1 MCRRRTAPADGRSEG
16 KGAVQMDNHGKK
28 MIAPIVIS
36 VIVIL
41 YFAVYFF
48 FLTTLLENRALK
60 LLLIA
65 VPVLIAVTMIC
76 ICVQRIREIKGGEE
90 DDLGQY

>member
-1 MCRRRTAPADGRSEG
+1 MN
-16 KGAVQMDNHGKK
+16 NHRKK

-41 YFAVYFF
+41 YFAVYFG
-48 FLTTLLENRALK
+48 FLMTLLKNRALK
-60 LLLIA
+60 LLLA
-65 VPVLIAVTMIC
+65 VVPVLIAVTMIC
-76 ICVQRIREIKGGEE
+76 ICIQRIREIKGGEE